1 MKLQFQNRL
10 RLLSVA
16 ILAVLLAFCPA
27 LRADWGSVRAN
38 NRADRGVREHRDGD
52 IEADRHYASYWSGS
66 QVGMTMNALPPG
78 FVQVSVGATG
88 YYYYDGVYFQAI
100 ASLASGYAVVAPPL
114 GVIVPQLPSGAE
126 QVAGGNATYYYAG
139 GAFYLQQSTGFQ
151 VMPAP
156 LGVVVTTLPSD
167 ATPVAVKGVLYYQ
180 AANGYYLPAMMGG
193 VTVYTTAQP

>member
-1 MKLQFQNRL
+1 MKLQFQNRF
-10 RLLSVA
+10 RLLAVA
-16 ILAVLLAFCPA
+16 TLAALLAFCPA

-38 NRADRGVREHRDGD
+38 NRADRGVREPRHAD
-52 IEADRHYASYWSGS
+52 IEEEGHFACYWSGF
-66 QVGMTMNALPPG
+66 QLGMTLNVLPPG
-78 FVQVSVGATG
+78 FVQVSVGSTG

-100 ASLASGYAVVAPPL
+100 ASLASGYAVVAPPV

-126 QVAGGNATYYYAG
+126 QIASGNAAYYYAG
-139 GAFYLQQSTGFQ
+139 GAFYLQQPTGFQ

-156 LGVVVTTLPSD
+156 VGVVVTTLPSG

-180 AANGYYLPAMMGG
+180 ATNGYYLPAMMGG